1 MPLVIEASA
10 FAIFKDVLHVG
21 RRSKSYALFDK
32 LRSLDRPRRLFSV
45 GSNVVMVWPELSSH
59 YLAAAL
65 LHIADASAVAEC
77 NGSAA
82 LAWANRHT
90 QQNDWRFSTRG
101 PHKLLFSVFPR
112 TINRIA
118 AHLDTTAPACVRHCI
133 CLPIPDDAVELG
145 ALSVRM
151 VKPDLSALW

>member
-65 LHIADASAVAEC
+65 LHIADESAVAEC

-90 QQNDWRFSTRG
+90 QQNVWRFATRG
-101 PHKLLFSVFPR
+101 PHELLFSVFPR
-112 TINRIA
+112 TINKVAI
-118 AHLDTTAPACVRHCI
+118 HLDATSGCVRYCLD
-133 CLPIPDDAVELG
+133 LPIPDGAVELG
-145 ALSVRM
+145 ASSVRR